1 MSLWASQWLSESSSH
16 KVLRRVWGWAESDC
30 SESWVYLR
38 FEVKWESSLDF
49 ALLLACHSSILGDET
64 IWIFLEK
71 CDQYSTVVSQSSGL
85 IMSTPGFA
93 LIWLHRAKE
102 YRLVTLDSTE
112 IFIYV
117 FNSDPLPKFLKQQ
130 LYQQVLPKRNFKV
143 NWSFT
148 R

>member
-1 MSLWASQWLSESSSH
+1 M
-16 KVLRRVWGWAESDC
+16 
-30 SESWVYLR
+30 
-38 FEVKWESSLDF
+38 
-49 ALLLACHSSILGDET
+49 
-64 IWIFLEK
+64 
-71 CDQYSTVVSQSSGL
+71 VSQSSGL

-130 LYQQVLPKRNFKV
+130 LYQHVLPKRNFIKLIEV
-143 NWSFT
+143 LLGNLSPVAFFFSI
-148 R
+148 RNL